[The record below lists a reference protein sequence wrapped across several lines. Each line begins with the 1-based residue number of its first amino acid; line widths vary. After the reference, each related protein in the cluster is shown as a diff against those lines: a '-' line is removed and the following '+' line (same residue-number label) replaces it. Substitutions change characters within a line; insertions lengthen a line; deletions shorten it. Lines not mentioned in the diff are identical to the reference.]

1 MNLMNLRRTIILSA
15 AAVLSAV
22 VMTAQE
28 TPRWLRKSAISP
40 DGSQVAFCYKGDIFV
55 VGVGGGRALQITANN
70 AYDSDPVWTTDGKRI
85 VFSSYRKGSKD
96 IYITSALGG
105 SPKRLTDY
113 HGADTPLCVLEGDRV
128 LYTSNFQA
136 DVKYGGFPNTP
147 QVWQVDA
154 EAGRPL
160 LVSSLPMMNMSVNA
174 SGEVLYEDYKG
185 YEDPL
190 RKHHTSSVTRDIWL
204 YRPASTPG
212 SRFKVTGEGSF
223 TKLSSFQ
230 GEDRNP
236 VFAADGKTY
245 YFLSEQDGT
254 INVYKASTDAAG
266 KATQLTRFKD
276 NPVRFLTVSKDG
288 TLCFSWNGDLFTM
301 KEGGQPV
308 KLAITVVKD
317 ETENDT
323 ENMTYSSGASSMDV
337 SPDGKEIALV
347 IRGDVFVTSTEYNT
361 TKRITNTPEQE
372 RNVSFSKDG
381 RTLYYSSERNGHW
394 GIWKTSLTDKEERY
408 FTYGT
413 KFEEELVTSEKE
425 TCFQPDVSPDGKWLA
440 FLRDR
445 TELVIKSTK
454 DGKEKSLLK
463 GVNYSYQDGDQSF
476 EWSPDSKHLLTLYQV
491 DGGWNNSDVALI
503 DIETGEITNLTQSGY
518 SDSNFKWSLKG
529 HAMTWTSDKDGY
541 RSHGSWGAESD
552 IYIMFFDGK
561 EMMKFQQDKEGEEIS
576 KLLEEGG
583 KEKTE
588 KQIAKDEKKEKKDSI
603 KQAEKPEKLKLDLDN
618 REFRI
623 SRLTRRSGRLG
634 DFYLTQDGTKLY
646 YVTPLERG
654 NDLCM
659 LDVKKG
665 DIKVIKK
672 GVYGSIVPSPD
683 DKTLYMFSSGSI
695 SKINVASNAI
705 TPITFSGDYEF
716 KPKAEREYLFEHVW
730 KQVDEKFYDPAI
742 HGIDWAGYRDNYA
755 QFMPYIDNNF
765 DFQDLLSEML
775 GELNGSHTGA
785 RYNPGSKTNMGCLGV
800 IYDFD
805 YEGDGLR
812 IAEILPGGVLNVAD
826 SEIKAG
832 DMIVSIDGQKIE
844 AGKSW
849 FKLLQ
854 NKVGKKTAIVVRK
867 SGKEEELFVVPSG
880 NESTLMYRRW
890 VKQREDIVDKLSGGK
905 VGYSHVKG
913 MDSPSFREVYSKL
926 LGKYRG
932 AEAAVVDTRHNGG
945 GWLHDDLATLLG
957 GREYIRFTPRGQYI
971 GSEPY
976 NKWNKPSCVLMCE
989 DNYSDACGFPFTY
1002 RALGLG
1008 KLIGMPVPGTMTAVW
1023 WETMLNGMVFGIP
1036 QVGSWSTKDGRYL
1049 ENMQIEPDIKVEND
1063 PASVLRG
1070 EDRQLETA
1078 VNEMMKNK

>member
-1 MNLMNLRRTIILSA
+1 MNLKRTLLTSAVLVFTA
-15 AAVLSAV
+15 AAIS
-22 VMTAQE
+22 AQE

-40 DGSQVAFCYKGDIFV
+40 DGTQVAFSYKGDIFTV
-55 VGVGGGRALQITANN
+55 STAGGRALQITTNN
-70 AYDSDPVWTTDGKRI
+70 AYDSDPMWTPDGKMI

-96 IYITSALGG
+96 IFITSSQGG
-105 SPKRLTDY
+105 TPKRLTDY
-113 HGADTPLCVLEGDRV
+113 HGDETPLCVLDGGRV
-128 LYTSNFQA
+128 LYTSSFQP
-136 DVKYGGFPNTP
+136 DSKYGGFPNTP
-147 QVWQVDA
+147 QVWQVDTL
-154 EAGRPL
+154 AGRPQ
-160 LVSSLPMMNMSVNA
+160 LVTSLPLMNVSVNSA
-174 SGEVLYEDYKG
+174 GEVIYEDYKG

-204 YRPASTPG
+204 YKPAAAQG
-212 SRFKVTGEGSF
+212 QRFRLKDDGTF
-223 TKLSSFQ
+223 TKLSTFR

-254 INVYKASTDAAG
+254 LNVYKASTVSAG
-266 KATQLTRFKD
+266 AGTQVTKFKD
-276 NPVRFLTVSKDG
+276 NPVRFLSVSREG
-288 TLCFSWNGDLFTM
+288 TLCFSWNGDLYTM
-301 KEGGQPV
+301 KEGGEPS
-308 KLAITVVKD
+308 KIAISVSKD
-317 ETENDT
+317 ENENDT
-323 ENMTYSSGASSMDV
+323 EFITYTNGASSMDV
-337 SPDGKEIALV
+337 SPDGKEIAVV
-347 IRGDVFVTSTEYNT
+347 IRGDVFVTSTEYRT
-361 TKRITNTPEQE
+361 TKRVTNTPEQE

-394 GIWKTSLTDKEERY
+394 GIWKTSLADKNEKY
-408 FTYGT
+408 FTYAT

-425 TCFQPDVSPDGKWLA
+425 TCFQPDVSPDGKWIA

-463 GVNYSYQDGDQSF
+463 DVNYSYQDGDQSF
-476 EWSPDSKHLLTLYQV
+476 EWSPDSKYLLTLYQA

-518 SDSNFKWSLKG
+518 SDGNFKWSLKG
-529 HAMTWTSDKDGY
+529 YAMTWESDKNGY

-561 EMMKFQQDKEGEEIS
+561 EMMKFMRDKEGEEIA
-576 KLLEEGG
+576 KLIEEGG

-588 KQIAKDEKKEKKDSI
+588 KQLAKEEKKEKKDSV
-603 KQAEKPEKLKLDLDN
+603 KQAEKPEKLKLDLDG
-618 REFRI
+618 REFRV
-623 SRLTRRSGRLG
+623 SRLTRSSSRLG

-665 DIKVIKK
+665 DVRVIKK

-683 DKTLYMFSSGSI
+683 DKTLYMFSGGTI

-705 TPITFSGDYEF
+705 TPISFSGDYEF
-716 KPKAEREYLFEHVW
+716 KPKAERNYLFEHVW

-742 HGIDWAGYRDNYA
+742 HGINWAGYRDNYR

-785 RYNPGSKTNMGCLGV
+785 RYRPGSRINMGCLGGL
-800 IYDFD
+800 YDFD

-812 IAEILPGGVLNVAD
+812 IAEVLPGGVLNIAD

-832 DMIVSIDGQKIE
+832 DTIVSIDGEKIE

-854 NKVGKKTAIVVRK
+854 NKVGKKTAVVVK
-867 SGKEEELFVVPSG
+867 KGGKEEELYVVPSG
-880 NESTLMYRRW
+880 SESTLMYRRW
-890 VKQREDIVDKLSGGK
+890 VRQREQMTDKLSGGK
-905 VGYSHVKG
+905 VGYTHVQG

-926 LGKYRG
+926 LGKYRS
-932 AEAAVVDTRHNGG
+932 AESAVVDTRHNGG

-957 GREYIRFTPRGQYI
+957 GKEYIRFTPRGQYI

-976 NKWNKPSCVLMCE
+976 SKWNKPSCVLMCE
-989 DNYSDACGFPFTY
+989 DNYSDACGFPYTY
-1002 RALGLG
+1002 RSLGIG

-1036 QVGSWSTKDGRYL
+1036 QVGSWGVKDGRYL

-1063 PASVLRG
+1063 PASLLRG
-1070 EDRQLETA
+1070 EDKQLETA
-1078 VNEMMKNK
+1078 VKEMMK

>member
-1 MNLMNLRRTIILSA
+1 MNLKRTLLTSAVLVFTA
-15 AAVLSAV
+15 AAIS
-22 VMTAQE
+22 AQE

-40 DGSQVAFCYKGDIFV
+40 DGTQVAFSYKGDIFTV
-55 VGVGGGRALQITANN
+55 STAGGRALQITTNN
-70 AYDSDPVWTTDGKRI
+70 AYDSDPMWTPDGKMI

-96 IYITSALGG
+96 IFITSSQGG
-105 SPKRLTDY
+105 TPKRLTDY
-113 HGADTPLCVLEGDRV
+113 HGDETPLCVLDGGRV
-128 LYTSNFQA
+128 LYTSSFQP
-136 DVKYGGFPNTP
+136 DSKYGGFPNTP
-147 QVWQVDA
+147 QVWQVDTS
-154 EAGRPL
+154 AGRPQ
-160 LVSSLPMMNMSVNA
+160 LVTSLPLMNVSVNSA
-174 SGEVLYEDYKG
+174 GEAIYEDYKG

-204 YRPASTPG
+204 YKPAAAQG
-212 SRFKVTGEGSF
+212 QRFRLKDDGTF
-223 TKLSSFQ
+223 TKLSTFR

-254 INVYKASTDAAG
+254 LNVYKASTVSAG
-266 KATQLTRFKD
+266 TGTQVTKFKD
-276 NPVRFLTVSKDG
+276 NPVRFLSVSREG
-288 TLCFSWNGDLFTM
+288 TLCFSWNGDLYTM
-301 KEGGQPV
+301 KEGGEPR
-308 KLAITVVKD
+308 KIAISVSKD
-317 ETENDT
+317 ENENDT
-323 ENMTYSSGASSMDV
+323 EFITYTNGASSMDV
-337 SPDGKEIALV
+337 SPDGKEIAVV
-347 IRGDVFVTSTEYNT
+347 IRGDVFVTSTEYRT
-361 TKRITNTPEQE
+361 TKRVTNTPEQE

-394 GIWKTSLTDKEERY
+394 GIWKTSLADKNEKY
-408 FTYGT
+408 FTYAT

-425 TCFQPDVSPDGKWLA
+425 TCFQPDVSPDGKWIA

-463 GVNYSYQDGDQSF
+463 DVNYSYQDGDQSF
-476 EWSPDSKHLLTLYQV
+476 EWSPDSKYLLTLYQA

-518 SDSNFKWSLKG
+518 SDGNFKWSLKG
-529 HAMTWTSDKDGY
+529 YAMTWESDKNGY

-561 EMMKFQQDKEGEEIS
+561 EMMKFMRDKEGEEIA
-576 KLLEEGG
+576 KLIEEGG

-588 KQIAKDEKKEKKDSI
+588 KQLAKEEKKEKKDSV
-603 KQAEKPEKLKLDLDN
+603 KQAEKPEKLKLDLDG
-618 REFRI
+618 REFRV
-623 SRLTRRSGRLG
+623 SRLTRSSSRLG

-665 DIKVIKK
+665 DVRVIKK

-683 DKTLYMFSSGSI
+683 DKTLYMFSGGTI

-705 TPITFSGDYEF
+705 TPISFSGDYEF
-716 KPKAEREYLFEHVW
+716 KPKAERNYLFEHVW

-742 HGIDWAGYRDNYA
+742 HGINWAGYRDNYR

-785 RYNPGSKTNMGCLGV
+785 RYRPGSRINMGCLGV
-800 IYDFD
+800 LYDFD

-812 IAEILPGGVLNVAD
+812 IAEVLPGGVLNIAD

-832 DMIVSIDGQKIE
+832 DTIVSIDGEKIE

-854 NKVGKKTAIVVRK
+854 NKVGKKTAVVVK
-867 SGKEEELFVVPSG
+867 KGGKEEELYVVPSG
-880 NESTLMYRRW
+880 SESTLMYRRW
-890 VKQREDIVDKLSGGK
+890 VRQREQMTDKLSGGK
-905 VGYSHVKG
+905 VGYTHVQG

-926 LGKYRG
+926 LGKYRS
-932 AEAAVVDTRHNGG
+932 AESAVVDTRHNGG

-957 GREYIRFTPRGQYI
+957 GKEYIRFTPRGQYI

-976 NKWNKPSCVLMCE
+976 SKWNKPSCVLMCE
-989 DNYSDACGFPFTY
+989 DNYSDACGFPYTY
-1002 RALGLG
+1002 RSLGIG

-1036 QVGSWSTKDGRYL
+1036 QVGSWGVKDGRYL

-1063 PASVLRG
+1063 PASLLRG
-1070 EDRQLETA
+1070 EDKQLETA
-1078 VNEMMKNK
+1078 VKEMMK

>member
-1 MNLMNLRRTIILSA
+1 MKRTLLTLA
-15 AAVLSAV
+15 ALVITVASIS
-22 VMTAQE
+22 AQE

-40 DGSQVAFCYKGDIFV
+40 DGTQVAFSYKGDIFTV
-55 VGVGGGRALQITANN
+55 STNGGRALQITTNN
-70 AYDSDPVWTTDGKRI
+70 AYDSDPMWTPDGKMI

-96 IYITSALGG
+96 IYITSAQGG
-105 SPKRLTDY
+105 APKRLTDY
-113 HGADTPLCVLEGDRV
+113 HGEETPLCVLDGGRI
-128 LYTSNFQA
+128 LYTSSFQPDA
-136 DVKYGGFPNTP
+136 NYGGFPNTG
-147 QVWQVDA
+147 QIWQVDTS
-154 EAGRPL
+154 AGRPL
-160 LVSSLPMMNMSVNA
+160 LVTSLPMMNMSVNSA
-174 SGEVLYEDYKG
+174 GEVIYEDYKG
-185 YEDPL
+185 YEDAL

-204 YRPASTPG
+204 YKPAAAQG
-212 SRFKVTGEGSF
+212 QRFRIKEDGAF
-223 TKLSSFQ
+223 TKLSSFR

-236 VFAADGKTY
+236 VFASDGKTY
-245 YFLSEQDGT
+245 FFLSEQDGT
-254 INVYKASTDAAG
+254 LNVYKASTGSAG
-266 KATQLTRFKD
+266 NATQITKFKD
-276 NPVRFLTVSKDG
+276 NPVRFLSVSKEG
-288 TLCFSWNGDLFTM
+288 TLCFSWNGDLYTM
-301 KEGGQPV
+301 KEGGEPR
-308 KLAITVVKD
+308 KIAITVSKD
-317 ETENDT
+317 ENENDT
-323 ENMTYSSGASSMDV
+323 EFITYTNGASSMDV
-337 SPDGKEIALV
+337 SPDGKEIAVV
-347 IRGDVFVTSTEYNT
+347 IRGDVFVTSTEYRT

-394 GIWKTSLTDKEERY
+394 GIWKTTLADKNEKY
-408 FTYGT
+408 FTYAT
-413 KFEEELVTSEKE
+413 KFEEQLVTSEKE
-425 TCFQPDVSPDGKWLA
+425 TCFQPDVSPDGNWIA

-476 EWSPDSKHLLTLYQV
+476 EWSPDSKYLLSLNQA

-503 DIETGEITNLTQSGY
+503 DIETGEITNLTLSGY
-518 SDSNFKWSLKG
+518 SDGNFKWSLKG
-529 HAMTWTSDKDGY
+529 YAMTWESDKNGY

-552 IYIMFFDGK
+552 VYIMFFDGK
-561 EMMKFQQDKEGEEIS
+561 EMMKFMRDKEGEEIA
-576 KLLEEGG
+576 KLIEEGG

-588 KQIAKDEKKEKKDSI
+588 KQLAKEEKKEKKDSV
-603 KQAEKPEKLKLDLDN
+603 KQAEKPEKLKLDLED

-623 SRLTRRSGRLG
+623 SRLTRSSSRLG

-665 DIKVIKK
+665 DVKVIKK

-683 DKTLYMFSSGSI
+683 DKTLYMFSGGTI

-705 TPITFSGDYEF
+705 TPISFSGDYEF
-716 KPKAEREYLFEHVW
+716 KPKAERNYLFEHVW

-742 HGIDWAGYRDNYA
+742 HGINWAGYRDNYR

-785 RYNPGSKTNMGCLGV
+785 RYRPGSRINMGCLGV
-800 IYDFD
+800 LYDFD

-812 IAEILPGGVLNVAD
+812 IAEVLPGGVLNIAD

-832 DMIVSIDGQKIE
+832 DTIVSIDGEKIE

-854 NKVGKKTAIVVRK
+854 NKVGKKTAVVVK
-867 SGKEEELFVVPSG
+867 KGGKEEELYVVPVGS
-880 NESTLMYRRW
+880 ESTLMYRRW
-890 VKQREDIVDKLSGGK
+890 VKQREQMTDRLSGGK
-905 VGYSHVKG
+905 VGYTHVQG

-926 LGKYRG
+926 LGKYRS
-932 AEAAVVDTRHNGG
+932 ADAAVVDTRHNGG

-957 GREYIRFTPRGQYI
+957 GKEYIRFTPRGQYI

-976 NKWNKPSCVLMCE
+976 SKWNKPSCVLVCE
-989 DNYSDACGFPFTY
+989 DNYSDACGFPYTY
-1002 RALGLG
+1002 RSLGIG

-1036 QVGSWSTKDGRYL
+1036 QVGSWGVKDGRYL

-1063 PASVLRG
+1063 PASLLRG
-1070 EDRQLETA
+1070 EDKQLEAA
-1078 VNEMMKNK
+1078 VKEMMKTK